1 MVVVM
6 HGLDSQKSILLAG
19 GGGHALVVMETA
31 QLAGQN
37 VVGFFD
43 DAPTTSRMNAHTSW
57 LGRLDEVNRFPANS
71 PSKTA
76 AIHLAIG
83 SISLRDDLLKAISI
97 EYASVMHPTAII
109 SAASQI
115 GVGSFVGPGSVI
127 NANASIGAH
136 AIINSRAVVEHDC
149 RIDTNVHIAPGAVL
163 GGGVCIGRN
172 TLVGVNSTVKPN
184 VAIGANCIVGAG
196 AVVIADVYD
205 GQVVAG
211 VPARPITSSLSG
223 LRLRKSA

>member
-1 MVVVM
+1 M
-6 HGLDSQKSILLAG
+6 HGLDSRKSILLVG
-19 GGGHALVVMETA
+19 GGGHALVAMEAA

-43 DAPTTSRMNAHTSW
+43 DAPSTSRMSEHTPW
-57 LGRLDEVNRFPANS
+57 LGRLDEIDRFCPTLHQQAGS
-71 PSKTA
+71 VL
-76 AIHLAIG
+76 LAIG
-83 SISLRDDLLKAISI
+83 SISLRSDLIQAISI
-97 EYASVMHPTAII
+97 EYASVIHPAAII
-109 SAASQI
+109 SMASQV
-115 GVGSFVGPGSVI
+115 GAGSFIGPGAVI
-127 NANASIGAH
+127 NAHASIGDH

-163 GGGVCIGRN
+163 GGSVGVGSN

-184 VAIGANCIVGAG
+184 VQIGANCVVGAG
-196 AVVIADVYD
+196 AVVITDVAD

-211 VPARPITSSLSG
+211 VPARPIASSNSG

>member
-1 MVVVM
+1 M
-6 HGLDSQKSILLAG
+6 HGSDSQKSILLAG
-19 GGGHALVVMETA
+19 GGGHALVVMEAA
-31 QLAGQN
+31 QLAGQR

-43 DAPTTSRMNAHTSW
+43 DAPTNSRMNAHVSW
-57 LGRLDEVNRFPANS
+57 LGRLDEIDQFRLNP
-71 PSKTA
+71 PSKTSA
-76 AIHLAIG
+76 VHLAIG
-83 SISLRDDLLKAISI
+83 SISLRDDLIKAISV
-97 EYASVMHPTAII
+97 EYVSITHPTAII

-115 GVGSFVGPGSVI
+115 GVGSFIGPGTVV

-163 GGGVCIGRN
+163 GGGVCVGSN
-172 TLVGVNSTVKPN
+172 TLVGVNATVKPN
-184 VAIGANCIVGAG
+184 VEIGANCVVGAG
-196 AVVIADVYD
+196 AVVVADVCD

-211 VPARPITSSLSG
+211 VPARPISSIG